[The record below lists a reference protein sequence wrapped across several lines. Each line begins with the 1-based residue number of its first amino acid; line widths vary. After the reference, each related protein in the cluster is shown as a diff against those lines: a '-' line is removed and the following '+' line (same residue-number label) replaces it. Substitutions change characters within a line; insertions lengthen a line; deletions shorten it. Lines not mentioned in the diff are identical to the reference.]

1 MILSYFIESL
11 PIPLDSEL
19 YQLNKLFVIVPVFL
33 VHLSFKIIKVC
44 LICVT
49 ESTLKFILCQKSILN
64 PFYFVPIQ

>member
-33 VHLSFKIIKVC
+33 VHLSFKIIK
-44 LICVT
+44 ICFIYVT
-49 ESTLKFILCQKSILN
+49 ESTLIHTLSEVYSQPILSQYSR
-64 PFYFVPIQ
+64 P